1 MCKKLTSM
9 YVKNEY
15 TIFQPINVSTFTGR
29 KREWRYFRP
38 SPSPSPL
45 RRALNRRIGTSY
57 WGWPLSSIT
66 GQRATTA
73 QPCCCEKKGEG
84 IGVETAWRHTP
95 YSRPPPPPT
104 NNCPPACL
112 RYWRTPTLAVYKNR
126 WSVLHVRLCPPRVI

>member
-38 SPSPSPL
+38 SPSPSRVKSAYRNFLLGVASLFDNGTTGYYCTTLLL
-45 RRALNRRIGTSY
+45 RKKRGGERRGDGVTSY
-57 WGWPLSSIT
+57 AIFK
-66 GQRATTA
+66 A
-73 QPCCCEKKGEG
+73 
-84 IGVETAWRHTP
+84 
-95 YSRPPPPPT
+95 PPPPT

>member
-38 SPSPSPL
+38 SPSPSRVKSAYRNFL
-45 RRALNRRIGTSY
+45 LGVAS
-57 WGWPLSSIT
+57 LSSIT
-66 GQRATTA
+66 GQRLLLHNPVVAK
-73 QPCCCEKKGEG
+73 KKGRGE
-84 IGVETAWRHTP
+84 AWRRRDVIRHIQGP
-95 YSRPPPPPT
+95 PPPPPT